1 MGGFSLDLV
10 GDDVRIVVGEP
21 HVVFHLIQGSPVPE
35 TGMRVSNMNTTTNTN
50 TTYGLVGNVPM
61 TADIAMDM
69 AKKVPL
75 MDGNPVN
82 WIQKVLIFA
91 SYKKCEVLIKFNHND
106 EWFYKEKQR
115 ALKGRLVKGE
125 ITWLELESIHYI
137 GKDCPLFW
145 FTSGEENVAN
155 WGPHWSYQG
164 FRIEQVE
171 WIVLA

>member
-1 MGGFSLDLV
+1 
-10 GDDVRIVVGEP
+10 
-21 HVVFHLIQGSPVPE
+21 
-35 TGMRVSNMNTTTNTN
+35 MNNTN
-50 TTYGLVGNVPM
+50 AFGLVGTIDM
-61 TADIAMDM
+61 TAEIAMDM

-91 SYKKCEVLIKFNHND
+91 SYQKCEVLIKFNHNED
-106 EWFYKEKQR
+106 WFYGEKQR
-115 ALKGRLVKGE
+115 ALKGRLVGGK

-145 FTSGEENVAN
+145 FESGEENVAN